1 MPVSFRSAPCAPDGP
16 ADDAALRYLAAW
28 LVPVLAGAIIGVL
41 ATPGQALA
49 QAADVQAQRRSTEER
64 LESLQD
70 QISRDQ
76 QRLQETA
83 EEERATRDRLEQI
96 QREIALREELVATYR
111 ERLQELEAERA
122 AVRDTLQTLERRL
135 DALRKEY
142 RRRAEHAYTYG
153 RMHGL
158 ALILA
163 SGSINQMLVRIRY
176 LRRFAEQR
184 RDRQSDIRSAAR
196 QVRERR
202 QELDRKRARTEELL
216 AEARGERERL
226 QSLQET
232 RRAAVND
239 LRARQS
245 ELKEQIERKQSQ
257 ARQLEEKVRALAAR
271 AERRSEAAA
280 ASPEAEAARR
290 EAIARLSASFQDNRG
305 RLPWPADGAVTEGF
319 GNRVDPVHGTTTYHP
334 GILIATNPEAD
345 VRAVFRGTVSG
356 IDFVPGYGT
365 YLVIRHGTYLSVYS
379 NFSSLR
385 VSTGET
391 VEAGQVLGQAGT
403 DNEPRGAG
411 VFFAVFNTSDNESVN
426 PQDWL
431 AAR

>member
-28 LVPVLAGAIIGVL
+28 LVPVLAGAIIGGL
-41 ATPGQALA
+41 AAPGQALA

-83 EEERATRDRLEQI
+83 EEERATRDRLEEI

-142 RRRAEHAYTYG
+142 RRRAEHAYKYG

-202 QELDRKRARTEELL
+202 QELERKRARTEELL

-226 QSLQET
+226 QSLQEK

-239 LRARQS
+239 LRAQRS
-245 ELKEQIERKQSQ
+245 ELKEEIERKQSQ
-257 ARQLEEKVRALAAR
+257 ARQLEEKIRALAAR

-305 RLPWPADGAVTEGF
+305 RLPWPAEGAVTEGF